1 MSAGQLA
8 RQRSGSSGTRPA
20 INRAATPI
28 DPRTT
33 NVEFEPCAATGS
45 TFLFAQG
52 STIICLQHDTL
63 AVERKFELHKEQV
76 LLISVDNVSETG
88 AGRLVFSYDAG
99 GTVFVWDIF
108 TGNEITKFYTYEP
121 IRVAAWMKNGNVA
134 FGRPTMCDW
143 RKTGTDVGL
152 AGNPQGTVV
161 IFTPSHGEHKST
173 RTIYDPITA
182 IAPAW
187 DCQTYAIGLVFV
199 AVFLAHG

>member
-8 RQRSGSSGTRPA
+8 RHRSGSSGTRPA

-28 DPRTT
+28 DPRTN
-33 NVEFEPCAATGS
+33 NVDFEPCAATGS

-63 AVERKFELHKEQV
+63 AVERKFESHKKQV

-88 AGRLVFSYDAG
+88 AGRLVFSYDADF
-99 GTVFVWDIF
+99 TVYVWDIF
-108 TGNEITKFYTYEP
+108 TGSEIAKFMAYEQV
-121 IRVAAWMKNGNVA
+121 RVAAWMKNGDVA
-134 FGRPTMCDW
+134 FGRIKLSGY
-143 RKTGTDVGL
+143 RKTGTNVGL

-187 DCQTYAIGLVFV
+187 DCQTYAIGSVSV
-199 AVFLAHG
+199 AAFLAYG

>member
-8 RQRSGSSGTRPA
+8 RHHSGSSGTRPA
-20 INRAATPI
+20 INRSATPI
-28 DPRTT
+28 DPRIT
-33 NVEFEPCAATGS
+33 NVDFEPCAATGS

-52 STIICLQHDTL
+52 STIVCLQHDTL

-88 AGRLVFSYDAG
+88 AGRLVLSYDAG
-99 GTVFVWDIF
+99 DTAYVWDIF
-108 TGNEITKFYTYEP
+108 TGNEITKFHAYDP
-121 IRVAAWMKNGNVA
+121 IRAAAWMKNGNVV
-134 FGRPTMCDW
+134 FGRIRMCDW

-173 RTIYDPITA
+173 RTFYDPITA

-187 DCQTYAIGLVFV
+187 DCQTYAIGLVFL
-199 AVFLAHG
+199 AVSQPQG

>member
-8 RQRSGSSGTRPA
+8 RHHSGSSGTRPA
-20 INRAATPI
+20 INRSVTPI
-28 DPRTT
+28 DPRIT
-33 NVEFEPCAATGS
+33 NVDFEPCAATGS

-52 STIICLQHDTL
+52 STIVCLQHDTL

-88 AGRLVFSYDAG
+88 AGRLVLSYDAG
-99 GTVFVWDIF
+99 DTAYVWDIF
-108 TGNEITKFYTYEP
+108 TGNEITKFHAYDP
-121 IRVAAWMKNGNVA
+121 IRAAAWMKNGNVV
-134 FGRPTMCDW
+134 FGRIRMCDW

-173 RTIYDPITA
+173 RTFYDPITA

-187 DCQTYAIGLVFV
+187 DCQTYAIGLVFL
-199 AVFLAHG
+199 AVSQAQG